1 MGVLSRSHSAGVQKK
16 PHRGREASKAAGQ
29 KWGGRKGVLM
39 CGIRDVFGMMQ
50 REQQRV
56 LELKE

>member
-1 MGVLSRSHSAGVQKK
+1 MCSVGPIALVSRRSLTMAEKLQKQQ
-16 PHRGREASKAAGQ
+16 GRSG
-29 KWGGRKGVLM
+29 GGRKGVLM
-39 CGIRDVFGMMQ
+39 RGIRDVFGMMQ